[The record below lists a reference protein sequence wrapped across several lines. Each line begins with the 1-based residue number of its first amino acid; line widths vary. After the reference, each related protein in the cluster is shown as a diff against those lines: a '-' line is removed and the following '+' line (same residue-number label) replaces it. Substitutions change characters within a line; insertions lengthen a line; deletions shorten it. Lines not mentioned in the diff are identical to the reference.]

1 MDKKIKIV
9 LGVTVV
15 LFLFSMFFYFSSS
28 IKNTANKEPTLIIS
42 NNTNK
47 SIDGLKVTY
56 TTSNK
61 EIEIPQIKPNKSYNY
76 IISTD
81 ADDSINLIY
90 TDQLGNQQK
99 KLIASYITKGI
110 TDTFKV
116 NIETTSNGD
125 IMVTTNN

>member
-1 MDKKIKIV
+1 MKKKTKIIIS
-9 LGVTVV
+9 VTIVF
-15 LFLFSMFFYFSSS
+15 FLFAMFFYLNG
-28 IKNTANKEPTLIIS
+28 IKNTENKEPTLIIS

-47 SIDGLKVTY
+47 SIDGLKVRY

-99 KLIASYITKGI
+99 KLITSYITKGI
-110 TDTFKV
+110 TDTFKM
-116 NIETTSNGD
+116 NIEATASGD
-125 IMVTTNN
+125 IIFTTNN